1 MDEQAKL
8 VYQWDAKLRLPMRNI
23 DFEIKFEYQILS
35 LNTFNE

>member
-8 VYQWDAKLRLPMRNI
+8 VYQGDAKLRLPMRKI

-35 LNTFNE
+35 LNTFGE